1 MSEKS
6 YEELLKENEA
16 LKRKLEENDYIKKTV
31 SLDFAIKSN
40 PIFNQI
46 LSNSSESIIVT
57 DQNGIVLYWN
67 KSAEKIFGWKS
78 EEVLGKNI
86 INFTPTL
93 YSKKQADEIME
104 SLAKGNSWQGEFHVK
119 NKNDEEFWVEIQ
131 NSPIYN
137 SDGSLFGIFGSSN
150 IINKRKKFESE
161 LRNTERKFKY
171 VLDTIPL
178 IALMFDLN
186 GNISYA
192 NDHFLELTGWN
203 HDEVVG
209 ANWVENFIDPSDI
222 ETINQLFKSAIAE
235 KNPPTYF
242 VNDIVL
248 KDGSKR
254 KISWSN
260 IVLSNEED
268 EIELVSSLGQDITDK
283 HRMEMQLSESEEKYR
298 KLVENSPTGIITI
311 DTQGNI
317 LDVNPKL
324 LEILGSPSEEQTK
337 RINFFDFKPLID
349 AGVVEVFK
357 KSIEEKKPI
366 IAESPYESKW
376 GKKSYLRYHIVPILD
391 VSGKVEKIQATVED
405 FTENKK
411 TENALR
417 ESQNRFELFMNY
429 LPASAFI
436 KDENNNLIYGNKL
449 FAAQIGKTPEELINH
464 KFEENISEDI
474 QNEFDVENYQVI
486 HQKEIVK
493 KEHKFVYEGIETHWI
508 TYKFPIPS
516 VDGSTLIGAIS
527 IDVTETVQA
536 RDKMRFQSMLL
547 DQISD
552 MVVATDLEGKV
563 TYANKAV
570 EKSMKLSQSE
580 LTSMSVKDFGESPQ
594 EGATQED
601 IIKHTLENGQWQGE
615 VVNFDK
621 SGNKIYIDF
630 RTTLIHDENSKPIG
644 MLGISTDI
652 TERKKV
658 DLQLQKT
665 KNMLQKAQSLA
676 HVGSWEMNL
685 KTGETIWSD
694 EFFRICGFEPQSFVP
709 SSEQGLQII
718 HPEDRQRA
726 EQAISKAINE
736 RRNYSIEKRI
746 VRPNG
751 EIRFVLCQGEMVH
764 DSNDVPSFI
773 IGSFLDLT
781 ERKKIE
787 LALENRIFALTK
799 PDLPIS
805 SIKLTDLIGV
815 RVLQEIQDHFADS
828 FDIPAIIYDMEGNH
842 ITTPSNFSDFCQIV
856 RSSPKG
862 FENCKAFYKQLA
874 FELSEKRVPVIKR
887 SCAVNDMITG
897 TVPIIVEGR
906 HLANFTCGQMIDHDF
921 NLDLVRKY
929 ATEIDVDPDDLVAS
943 TETLKKLD
951 IESFQKIVD
960 FLSVL
965 AKQISDFGYQN
976 LQQARFIAEQKR
988 FEKELL
994 EAKDKAEESDRLK
1007 TAFLAN
1013 MSHEIRTPM
1022 NGIIGFSQLLLDENI
1037 TNDEINEYATI
1048 INSNANQLL
1057 SLINDII
1064 DLAKIESGEMKV
1076 NLQPISIKNLV
1087 QKVQA
1092 SFSKQA
1098 SDKGLKIL
1106 YKCSEELKDT
1116 SIISDEV
1123 KITRIMNNLI
1133 SNAIKFTDKGNVT
1146 IGCEVF
1152 DKIVRF
1158 FVRDTGI
1165 GLAEDQLE
1173 KVFSRF
1179 YQVENY
1185 ITKTKRGTGLG
1196 LSITKA
1202 LVEMLGGKIWCESEN
1217 GNGTVFYFELN
1228 YLISDKED
1236 IKQESAMLDF
1246 KELSQKEFTT
1256 LVVEDDETNM
1266 ILFKRILSGTKA
1278 KVITAVN
1285 GMEAIE
1291 RFKENPDIDIVL
1303 MDLKMPVMNGFEAT
1317 RQIKQLSPDTPIIAQ
1332 TAYAFSNDAS
1342 DAMEAGC
1349 DDYISKPL
1357 DIEKLLIKIAKH
1369 LK

>member
-6 YEELLKENEA
+6 YGELLKENEA
-16 LKRKLEENDYIKKTV
+16 LKRKLEKIAPIKKSET
-31 SLDFAIKSN
+31 FNTAIGSN
-40 PIFNQI
+40 SVFNQI
-46 LSNSSESIIVT
+46 LNNTPESIIIT
-57 DQNGIVLYWN
+57 DPTGIILFWN
-67 KSAEKIFGWKS
+67 TSAEKIFGWKS
-78 EEVLGKNI
+78 EEVIGRNI
-86 INFTPTL
+86 IEYTPTL
-93 YSKKQADEIME
+93 YSKKQADEIMD

-137 SDGSLFGIFGSSN
+137 SDGSLYGILGSSY
-150 IINKRKKFESE
+150 IIDKRKKFERE
-161 LRNTERKFKY
+161 LKSTERKFKY
-171 VLDTIPL
+171 VLDNIPL

-192 NDHFLELTGWN
+192 NDYFLELSGWQS
-203 HDEVVG
+203 DEIIG
-209 ANWVENFIDPSDI
+209 ANWVENFIDPEDI
-222 ETINQLFKSAIAE
+222 ATINELFKSAIAE
-235 KNPPTYF
+235 KNPPTHF
-242 VNDIVL
+242 VNNIVI

-254 KISWSN
+254 RISWSN
-260 IVLSNEED
+260 IVLFND
-268 EIELVSSLGQDITDK
+268 EGETEFVSSMGQDITDK
-283 HRMEMQLSESEEKYR
+283 HRMEMQLSDSEEKYR
-298 KLVENSPTGIITI
+298 KLVENSPTGILTI
-311 DTQGNI
+311 DTEGNI

-324 LEILGSPSEEQTK
+324 IEILGSPSEEQTK
-337 RINFFDFKPLID
+337 KINFFNFKPLTD
-349 AGVVEVFK
+349 AGIVEVFRR
-357 KSIEEKKPI
+357 SIEEKKPI

-376 GKKSYLRYHIVPILD
+376 GKKSYLRYHIIPILD
-391 VSGKVEKIQATVED
+391 SSGIVEKIQATVED

-436 KDENNNLIYGNKL
+436 KDEKNNLIYGNKM
-449 FAAQIGKTPEELINH
+449 FAAQICKTPEELINH

-527 IDVTETVQA
+527 IDMTETVQA

-547 DQISD
+547 DQIRD

-570 EKSMKLSQSE
+570 EKSMKLSQEE
-580 LTSMSVKDFGESPQ
+580 LTKMSVRDFGESPL
-594 EGATQED
+594 EGVTQEE
-601 IIKHTLENGQWQGE
+601 IIRHTLENGQWQGE

-621 SGNKIYIDF
+621 SGNKIFIDF
-630 RTTLIHDENSKPIG
+630 RTTLIHDESSKPIG

-652 TERKKV
+652 TQRKKV

-676 HVGSWEMNL
+676 HVGSWEINL

-694 EFFRICGFEPQSFVP
+694 EFFRICGYEPQSFVP
-709 SSEQGLQII
+709 STGQGLSII
-718 HPEDRQRA
+718 HPEDRKRA
-726 EQAISKAINE
+726 EQAISEAIE
-736 RRNYSIEKRI
+736 KGRNYSIEKRI
-746 VRPNG
+746 VRPDGDVRYVMSQG
-751 EIRFVLCQGEMVH
+751 EIVF
-764 DSNDVPSFI
+764 DSNKEPEYI
-773 IGSFLDLT
+773 IGSFLDIT
-781 ERKKIE
+781 DRKKIE
-787 LALENRIFALTK
+787 LALENRIFALTQ
-799 PDLPIS
+799 PDMPLGS
-805 SIKLTDLIGV
+805 LKLTDLIGV
-815 RVLQEIQDHFADS
+815 NVLQEIQDHFAES
-828 FDIPAIIYDMEGNH
+828 FDIPSIIYDLEGND

-862 FENCKAFYKQLA
+862 FENCKAFDKQLA
-874 FELSEKRVPVIKR
+874 AELSDKRVPVIKR
-887 SCAVNDMITG
+887 SCSVNDMITG

-906 HLANFTCGQMIDHDF
+906 HLANFTCGQMIDHSFD
-921 NLDLVRKY
+921 LDLVWKY
-929 ATEIDVDPDDLVAS
+929 AKKIDVDPDNLVAS
-943 TETLKKLD
+943 TETLKRLD
-951 IESFQKIVD
+951 MESFQKIVD

-1022 NGIIGFSQLLLDENI
+1022 NGIIGFSQLLLDENV
-1037 TNDEINEYATI
+1037 TNEEINEYATI

-1076 NLQPISIKNLV
+1076 NPQSISINNLV

-1098 SDKGLKIL
+1098 SDKGLEIL
-1106 YKCSEELKDT
+1106 YKCSEELKDI

-1123 KITRIMNNLI
+1123 KITQILNNLL
-1133 SNAIKFTDKGNVT
+1133 SNAIKFTDKGSIT
-1146 IGCEVF
+1146 IGCKVF

-1202 LVEMLGGKIWCESEN
+1202 LVEMLGGRIWCESQD
-1217 GNGTVFYFELN
+1217 GNGTVFYFEIN
-1228 YLISDKED
+1228 YLKSDKED
-1236 IKQESAMLDF
+1236 EKQESAMLDF
-1246 KELSQKEFTT
+1246 KELSKKEFTT

-1285 GMEAIE
+1285 GKEAIA
-1291 RFKENPDIDIVL
+1291 RFKENPEIDIVL

-1332 TAYAFSNDAS
+1332 TAYAFSNDAT

-1357 DIEKLLIKIAKH
+1357 DIEKLLSKIAKH